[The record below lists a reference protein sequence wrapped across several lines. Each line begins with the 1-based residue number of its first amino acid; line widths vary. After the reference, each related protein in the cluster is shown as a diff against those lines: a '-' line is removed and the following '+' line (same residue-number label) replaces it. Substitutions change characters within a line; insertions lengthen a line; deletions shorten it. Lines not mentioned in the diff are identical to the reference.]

1 MATWP
6 SPSNATL
13 RGPDR
18 QWRIAAGLVLPLG
31 LAAAPAFLAL
41 GDVPLCAFKHLT
53 GVPCP
58 LCGGIRVCAA
68 LAHGDLAAAWLQNPG
83 LVPLL
88 GVAALHAAWL
98 TVEAVRGQSLGT
110 PRGLVWAWWL
120 AGAGL
125 LATWAW
131 RLWAGT

>member
-1 MATWP
+1 MAIWP
-6 SPSNATL
+6 SPTEPALSRA
-13 RGPDR
+13 DR
-18 QWRIAAGLVLPLG
+18 QWRAATVLVLPLG
-31 LAAAPAFLAL
+31 LLAAPAFLAL

-68 LAHGDLAAAWLQNPG
+68 LAQGDLAGAWMQNPG

-88 GVAALHAAWL
+88 GVAAFHTLWL
-98 TVEAVRGQSLGT
+98 TAEALSAKRLGT
-110 PRGLVWAWWL
+110 PRGLVIAWQL

-125 LATWAW
+125 FASWAW
-131 RLWAGT
+131 RLITVA